1 MFTAGHF
8 LVPPSES
15 ACCCGNKDSPVVY
28 LPAHSPLI
36 TPRFLEACLPTCNPP
51 MQSSSTLVN
60 KASETLNHSPSQIA
74 IFSQPLLITW
84 FPGTLMENA
93 PVPQPKNR
101 TPKCEAAEEMQN
113 LTVCRQICLPQTLIP
128 HSCARPAAGLQ
139 PKLQQMLF
147 SSTIFKAVRC
157 YLENRF
163 IYAN

>member
-36 TPRFLEACLPTCNPP
+36 TPQVSWKPACPPATPP
-51 MQSSSTLVN
+51 MQSSATLMN

-74 IFSQPLLITW
+74 IFIQPLLITW
-84 FPGTLMENA
+84 FLGTLMENA
-93 PVPQPKNR
+93 PVPQPTNR
-101 TPKCEAAEEMQN
+101 TPKCEVAEEMQN
-113 LTVCRQICLPQTLIP
+113 LTVCWQICLPQTLIP
-128 HSCARPAAGLQ
+128 HSCARPAAGPQ

-147 SSTIFKAVRC
+147 SSTIF
-157 YLENRF
+157 
-163 IYAN
+163 